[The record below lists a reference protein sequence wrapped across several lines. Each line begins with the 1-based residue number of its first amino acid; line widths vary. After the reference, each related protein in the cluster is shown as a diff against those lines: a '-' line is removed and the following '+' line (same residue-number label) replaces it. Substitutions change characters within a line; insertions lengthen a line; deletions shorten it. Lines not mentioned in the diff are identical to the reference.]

1 MTSVAMQISDT
12 HYGTECCD
20 YSSFSLCTTGKYW
33 MGSIILHYIATHL
46 VYDPN
51 PVIVKILPLAPD
63 NDIEPVSAPEH
74 VVY

>member
-1 MTSVAMQISDT
+1 MTSVATQISDT
-12 HYGTECCD
+12 QCGTECCD

-33 MGSIILHYIATHL
+33 MGSITLYCIATHL

-51 PVIVKILPLAPD
+51 PVIVKILPLVPD
-63 NDIEPVSAPEH
+63 NDIEPVPEPKQ